1 MEKARLR
8 SPFFVVNPKSYLYGE
23 DVRRLARKADGL
35 CERYDFECLFTAQ
48 LIDLPW
54 VVENCPHLIPC
65 AQSMESLRPGRGMG
79 HVLPEA
85 LAAAGVRATFL
96 NHAENP
102 LGVHEL
108 AAPIARADEV
118 GILTRRRARKVRVVV
133 MGE

>member
-65 AQSMESLRPGRGMG
+65 AQSMESLRPGRGWRQG
-79 HVLPEA
+79 HLPEPRRESPGRSRTCGDHRPCRRGRHPHPQARPQGSRHRDGGVA
-85 LAAAGVRATFL
+85 L
-96 NHAENP
+96 P
-102 LGVHEL
+102 Q
-108 AAPIARADEV
+108 
-118 GILTRRRARKVRVVV
+118 VVYTL
-133 MGE
+133 